1 MQFIAFEEDAVKIL
15 YCPSLEL
22 NGYGNT
28 AAEAMK
34 SLQIT
39 LSEYFEHCLNKGTLK
54 DDLQIHDWTVQKGT
68 RKQITS
74 PILSDLLGDNE
85 LFADEFNTK
94 DYRKF
99 NYEVFMPVVV

>member
-1 MQFIAFEEDAVKIL
+1 M

-39 LSEYFEHCLNKGTLK
+39 LSEYFEHCLNKGTPK
-54 DDLQIHDWTVQKGT
+54 DDLQAHGWTVQKGT
-68 RKQITS
+68 RKQITP
-74 PILSDLLGDNE
+74 PILTDLVRDNE
-85 LFADEFNTK
+85 LFADMFNTK